1 MTEFVSTA
9 SCQQTATLQ
18 TRHCAD
24 SRSRI
29 HFHHRHVQYGVH
41 CPTSG
46 WPCFSPRY
54 VPPDSPSPAFCRPLS
69 HLFPHRHPSPALCLT
84 SLSPWACFPCPL
96 SHSISSSS
104 SFSYPLSH
112 SSFFTML
119 LLPFLTVLSS
129 PSFSFPL
136 SHISFLTAN
145 LLLPSV
151 SQFFPH
157 HPSPALCL
165 TVISSPSF
173 SCPLSHSSFFTILHL
188 PFARS
193 LVGVLFDTE
202 LGEWARRVRETVM
215 IDHETDWRVRWTG
228 RRVQWT
234 DWRVHRTVYR
244 VH

>member
-119 LLPFLTVLSS
+119 LLPSFSQFFPHHPSPSLCLTSLSS
-129 PSFSFPL
+129 PPTFSCPL
-136 SHISFLTAN
+136 SHSSFLTI

-151 SQFFPH
+151 SQLFPH

-165 TVISSPSF
+165 TALSSPF
-173 SCPLSHSSFFTILHL
+173 FTCPL
-188 PFARS
+188 PA
-193 LVGVLFDTE
+193 V
-202 LGEWARRVRETVM
+202 W
-215 IDHETDWRVRWTG
+215 
-228 RRVQWT
+228 
-234 DWRVHRTVYR
+234 
-244 VH
+244 